1 MKSQITRKQITRSIK
16 DIIEP
21 MLTKNG
27 YKYKQEGREW
37 NFYKVI
43 ERHLVIMNLR
53 TTYDNRLTLEIVCP
67 SSVFDRIE
75 LLDMKTDL
83 GLEID
88 MNDAIYGL
96 RFENETELNN
106 VVTKL
111 SNIIMKIENI
121 AASKLLSNINP
132 LYKDGFVKEK
142 DGKIVD
148 YWGNIM

>member
-1 MKSQITRKQITRSIK
+1 MKSQITNEQITKSVK

-21 MLTKNG
+21 MLTESG
-27 YKYKQEGREW
+27 YKYKKEGREW

-43 ERHLVIMNLR
+43 KRHLVIINLR

-88 MNDAIYGL
+88 INDAIYGL
-96 RFENETELNN
+96 RFENEDELNI

-111 SNIIMKIENI
+111 SNIIAKFENI
-121 AASKLLSNINP
+121 AVNKLLSKINP
-132 LYKDGFVKEK
+132 LYKDGFVKEEN
-142 DGKIVD
+142 GKVID
-148 YWGNIM
+148 NWGNII